1 MTTKSLEEV
10 KDKLY
15 KAFDAAEKAFDYVD
29 QSSGSVVEKVS
40 ARAQALQSMAQLADS
55 IGNAENNL
63 KLQQLLAEAKLEGS
77 RVVVEI
83 NQGLSKDVKPLSSI
97 KLKTPGQ

>member
-1 MTTKSLEEV
+1 MAAKTLEEV
-10 KDKLY
+10 KDTLY
-15 KAFDAAEKAFDYVD
+15 KAFEAAQQAFNYVEE
-29 QSSGSVVEKVS
+29 SGGSVVEKVS

-63 KLQQLLAEAKLEGS
+63 KLQELLAEAKLEGS
-77 RVVVEI
+77 RVVIEI